1 MAFPRLWLRRPCA
14 VREETIVVRLE
25 GLLTSASR
33 TDVFIAGGGPAG
45 LAAAIAA
52 AGKGLRVTVADPALP
67 PIDKACGEGLMPD
80 AVADIA
86 SLGVHLN
93 SEEAVPFRGIRFCSG
108 DGTKAAEAVFL
119 GTSGLGV
126 RRSHLHARLIERAA
140 SLGVSL
146 LWGARTTGFSGGE
159 VDCQGRKIA
168 CRWLIGADGENSQ
181 VRKWMSNRRPR
192 YEHIRFGYRQHF
204 RVTPWSDLVEV
215 YWVPGGQIVAAPV
228 APDQVCVAITSR
240 TGRARLDDALQE
252 APALAARL
260 AGTPAMTAVRG
271 ARAALRRLPFVHRG
285 NIALVGDASGS
296 VDPITGEGLGL
307 AFQQAA
313 ALAEALAAGDLRRY
327 QTAHNRISR
336 LPRLMS
342 RLILA
347 MDSHPRFQT
356 RALRALSAEPQIF
369 ARLLNTHVRAISPSK
384 FGIGNAFKL
393 GWRVFANRE
402 AEI

>member
-1 MAFPRLWLRRPCA
+1 
-14 VREETIVVRLE
+14 
-25 GLLTSASR
+25 
-33 TDVFIAGGGPAG
+33 
-45 LAAAIAA
+45 
-52 AGKGLRVTVADPALP
+52 
-67 PIDKACGEGLMPD
+67 
-80 AVADIA
+80 
-86 SLGVHLN
+86 
-93 SEEAVPFRGIRFCSG
+93 
-108 DGTKAAEAVFL
+108 
-119 GTSGLGV
+119 
-126 RRSHLHARLIERAA
+126 
-140 SLGVSL
+140 
-146 LWGARTTGFSGGE
+146 
-159 VDCQGRKIA
+159 
-168 CRWLIGADGENSQ
+168 
-181 VRKWMSNRRPR
+181 
-192 YEHIRFGYRQHF
+192 
-204 RVTPWSDLVEV
+204 
-215 YWVPGGQIVAAPV
+215 
-228 APDQVCVAITSR
+228 
-240 TGRARLDDALQE
+240 
-252 APALAARL
+252 
-260 AGTPAMTAVRG
+260 MTAVRG